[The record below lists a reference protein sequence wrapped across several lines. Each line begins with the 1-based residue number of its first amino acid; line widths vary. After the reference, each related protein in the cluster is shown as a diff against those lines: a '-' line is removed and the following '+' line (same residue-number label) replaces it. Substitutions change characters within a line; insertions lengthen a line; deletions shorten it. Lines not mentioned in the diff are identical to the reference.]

1 MNRVFR
7 SLLLLVLIVGPVTVH
22 AQQHVRGS
30 RSGRAPVIVAPVTPR
45 LGFVSPYYVQ
55 PPLPYDFYYQ
65 RELQK
70 RLHAPRAT
78 QSFEGSSPSCPRFF
92 CEEGQRP

>member
-7 SLLLLVLIVGPVTVH
+7 SLLLLALIVGPVTVH
-22 AQQHVRGS
+22 AQQQHVRGS
-30 RSGRAPVIVAPVTPR
+30 RSGRTPVIVAP
-45 LGFVSPYYVQ
+45 FVSPYYVQ

-70 RLHAPRAT
+70 RLHAPRPT
-78 QSFEGSSPSCPRFF
+78 QTFEGSSPSCPRFF

>member
-7 SLLLLVLIVGPVTVH
+7 SFLLLALIVGPVTVQ

-30 RSGRAPVIVAPVTPR
+30 RAGRAPVIVAP
-45 LGFVSPYYVQ
+45 FVSPYYVQ

-78 QSFEGSSPSCPRFF
+78 QTFEGSSPRCPRFF
-92 CEEGQRP
+92 CEEDHRP

>member
-7 SLLLLVLIVGPVTVH
+7 SLLLLALIVGPVTVQ

-30 RSGRAPVIVAPVTPR
+30 RAGRTPIIAPRGVLVAPF
-45 LGFVSPYYVQ
+45 GYA
-55 PPLPYDFYYQ
+55 PLPYDYYYQ

-78 QSFEGSSPSCPRFF
+78 QTFEGSSPSCPRFF
-92 CEEGQRP
+92 CEEGHKP